1 MNTERIKKISG
12 GLLILLGICSLTF
25 LPGMGFSTGTIS
37 IDSFI
42 PMAYIITGV
51 CLFLNR
57 SETFMIRSMAVLEAL
72 WVLPSLWLSL
82 RLLQAPAQS
91 IVTGIPGFFSKILWL
106 YYLIHAFRF
115 GVLALLG
122 FYVPYAKKGAL
133 VGMIVYGVLAVSK
146 VFSPRAFVL
155 YLGYALL
162 FRRLR
167 QQEPAQNM
175 PHAGNHPNG
184 QGDVIETHGEV
195 VQDHPKG

>member
-51 CLFLNR
+51 CLLLNR

-115 GVLALLG
+115 GVLLCAIRQKRRPG
-122 FYVPYAKKGAL
+122 RHDRIWRAGSVQ
-133 VGMIVYGVLAVSK
+133 GVLSPCLCPVSGLCSI
-146 VFSPRAFVL
+146 VSPPATAGTGTEHATCREPSQRA
-155 YLGYALL
+155 G
-162 FRRLR
+162 RC
-167 QQEPAQNM
+167 
-175 PHAGNHPNG
+175 
-184 QGDVIETHGEV
+184 D
-195 VQDHPKG
+195 